1 MLFTRSLSL
10 CKYLSFPAHLHFSF
24 NYVGT
29 RALCAHYVRYVHV
42 MCVMCTLCALC
53 ARYVCYVHGVPV
65 HVEAR
70 GV

>member
-24 NYVGT
+24 NYVG
-29 RALCAHYVRYVHV
+29 A
-42 MCVMCTLCALC
+42 CALC
-53 ARYVCYVHGVPV
+53 ARYVRYVHGVPV